1 MFAFSARV
9 NHCAQ
14 RCHFIIVQF
23 SLTNESRFIS
33 GYVAG
38 AWCYVGM
45 SYLAGGRAS
54 HLIDQTISLSVA
66 NVRHFIFVAVAVVVV
81 L

>member
-23 SLTNESRFIS
+23 SLKVVFIS